1 MDPMSTTRRPRTRW
15 VLLFL
20 FVLLPL
26 TELFVVVQVAQE
38 IGAWWTIALLVAG
51 SVVGSS
57 IIRHAGGR
65 AWGALRTSVE
75 TGRMPARELGDEAL
89 TLIGG
94 ALIVF
99 PGFLTDAL
107 GVLLVLPFTRPLF
120 RRLLSGIVGSRLVVI
135 STPTQRR
142 PGPGSEG
149 SVVRGEV
156 VDDD

>member
-1 MDPMSTTRRPRTRW
+1 MSTTRRPRTRW

-26 TELFVVVQVAQE
+26 AELFVVIQVGQE
-38 IGAWWTIALLVAG
+38 IGAWWTIALLVLG

-57 IIRHAGGR
+57 LIRHAGAR
-65 AWGALRTSVE
+65 AWGALRTAVA
-75 TGRMPARELGDEAL
+75 TGQVPGREVSDQAL
-89 TLIGG
+89 VLIGG

-120 RRLLSGIVGSRLVVI
+120 RRLVSGLVGSQLVVI
-135 STPTQRR
+135 STATQRR

>member
-26 TELFVVVQVAQE
+26 AELFVVIQVGQE
-38 IGAWWTIALLVAG
+38 IGAWWTIALLVLG

-57 IIRHAGGR
+57 LIRHAGAR
-65 AWGALRTSVE
+65 AWGALRTAVE
-75 TGRMPARELGDEAL
+75 TGQVPGREVSDQAL
-89 TLIGG
+89 VLIGG

-120 RRLLSGIVGSRLVVI
+120 RRLVSGLVGSQFVVI
-135 STPTQRR
+135 NTATQRR